1 MSSVLTIIFTIIAP
15 IFVIVGLAAFIG
27 RRFAID
33 PRSLSRIVLYLFS
46 PSLALTSLAH
56 SDIQI
61 NEIGQILGMIV
72 LLYLA
77 MTLISLGLARLF
89 RFERKLEGAFML
101 GVVVINAGNYG
112 LPLTEFAF
120 GKAGLQRAV
129 LFYIIT
135 AVLANTLGIF
145 LASKGNSSIRRSLLN
160 IFTVPLPYATVLGL
174 LINAGYLSLP
184 VTIDRALSLLG
195 QAAVPAMLVVLGLQ
209 LIRTSVRGRLGPILL
224 ATGTRLIIAPLIAF
238 PLTALLDITGVT
250 RQVVIIQASLPTAV
264 ISSILA
270 AEFGSDV
277 EFTAAVIL
285 VSTLAS
291 FLTVTILLWLL
302 M

>member
-1 MSSVLTIIFTIIAP
+1 MSSILTIIFTIIAP
-15 IFVIVGLAAFIG
+15 IFVVVGLAALMG
-27 RRFAID
+27 RHFTID

-56 SDIQI
+56 SDIQAA
-61 NEIGQILGMIV
+61 EIGQILGMV
-72 LLYLA
+72 LLLYLL

-89 RFERKLEGAFML
+89 HFERQLESAFML
-101 GVVVINAGNYG
+101 TTVVINAGNYG

-120 GKAGLQRAV
+120 GKAGLQRAI
-129 LFYIIT
+129 LFYVIT

-145 LASKGNSSIRRSLLN
+145 LASKGNASVRRSLLN
-160 IFTVPLPYATVLGL
+160 IFTVPLPYATILGL

-184 VTIDRALSLLG
+184 ITIDRAIALLG
-195 QAAVPAMLVVLGLQ
+195 QAAVPCMLVVLGLQ
-209 LIRTSVRGRLGPILL
+209 LVRTTVRGRLGPIML
-224 ATGTRLIIAPLIAF
+224 ATGTRLLIAPLIAF
-238 PLTALLDITGVT
+238 PLTMLLSISGVT

-277 EFTAAVIL
+277 EFAAAVIL

-291 FLTVTILLWLL
+291 IITVTILLWLL

>member
-27 RRFAID
+27 QRFVID
-33 PRSLSRIVLYLFS
+33 PRSLSRVVLYLFS

-56 SDIQI
+56 SDIQA
-61 NEIGQILGMIV
+61 NEIGQILAMIL
-72 LLYLA
+72 LLYLL

-89 RFERKLEGAFML
+89 HFERKLEGAFML

-160 IFTVPLPYATVLGL
+160 IFTVPLPYATVMGL

-285 VSTLAS
+285 VSTLVS

>member
-1 MSSVLTIIFTIIAP
+1 MSAILTIIFTIIAP

-27 RRFAID
+27 RRFTID
-33 PRSLSRIVLYLFS
+33 PRSLSRVVLYLFS

-56 SDIQI
+56 SDIQA
-61 NEIGQILGMIV
+61 NEIGQILVMIL

-77 MTLISLGLARLF
+77 MTLISLGFARIF

-101 GVVVINAGNYG
+101 SVVVINAGNYG

-120 GKAGLQRAV
+120 GKAGLQRAI

-145 LASKGNSSIRRSLLN
+145 LASKGNSSVRRSLLN

-184 VTIDRALSLLG
+184 VTMDRAISLLG
-195 QAAVPAMLVVLGLQ
+195 QAAVPTMLVVLGLQ

-224 ATGTRLIIAPLIAF
+224 ATGTRLMIAPLIAF
-238 PLTALLDITGVT
+238 PLTALLGITGVT

-277 EFTAAVIL
+277 EFAATVIL

-291 FLTVTILLWLL
+291 IITVTILLWLL